1 MAPPGVCVCVWAC
14 SDLHLNI
21 TQEVLESHR
30 GQETM
35 ARAAGA
41 GARAGSGV
49 WAGPGAPIPL
59 WGRGHT
65 ERVGLQHFRKSA
77 PALAEAVSRDP
88 GEVAQA
94 ANQGALRFCSANEES
109 RFRGTPAPWLPVA
122 GPSRT
127 QTRTPRPFAPFPLDM
142 PFVELDTSLPAGRVP
157 AGLEK
162 RLCAATAAILSKP
175 EDVSLGRG
183 ARGGEEAGGPGS
195 GSVCDPLPQRDPDS
209 SASARPPPAAK
220 SDLPHS
226 RALWPRSQ
234 HVLRVGLA
242 SRDPEVTSKDPDSCP
257 SPDPRGARASA
268 PRAPPHRAPQVLST
282 IPA

>member
-1 MAPPGVCVCVWAC
+1 M
-14 SDLHLNI
+14 
-21 TQEVLESHR
+21 
-30 GQETM
+30 
-35 ARAAGA
+35 
-41 GARAGSGV
+41 
-49 WAGPGAPIPL
+49 WAGPGAPIPR

-65 ERVGLQHFRKSA
+65 EGAGLHHFRKSA
-77 PALAEAVSRDP
+77 PALAAAVSRDP
-88 GEVAQA
+88 GDVVQA
-94 ANQGALRFCSANEES
+94 ANQGALRFCPANEES

-127 QTRTPRPFAPFPLDM
+127 QTGTPRPFAPFPLDM

-183 ARGGEEAGGPGS
+183 ARGGEEAGGPES
-195 GSVCDPLPQRDPDS
+195 GSVCDP
-209 SASARPPPAAK
+209 K
-220 SDLPHS
+220 
-226 RALWPRSQ
+226 
-234 HVLRVGLA
+234 
-242 SRDPEVTSKDPDSCP
+242 VTSKDPDPCP

-268 PRAPPHRAPQVLST
+268 PRAPPPRAPQVLST